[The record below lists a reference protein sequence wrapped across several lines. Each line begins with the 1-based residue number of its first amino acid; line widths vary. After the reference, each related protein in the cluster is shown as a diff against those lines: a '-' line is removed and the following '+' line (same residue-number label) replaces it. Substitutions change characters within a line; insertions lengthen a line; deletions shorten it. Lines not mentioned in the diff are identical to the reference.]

1 MQPYAVVP
9 QVRCVAAIQGTE
21 AQNPL
26 VWRWVETSVWTKR
39 MLAALGNGVKG
50 GKWFSLID
58 KVYARCALEA
68 AWKRVAANR
77 GAAGVDRVSVKR
89 FKACSDR
96 YLDELEKDLRKGLYR
111 PEPVRRVNIPKGK
124 GQTRPLGIPTV
135 KDRVVQAALKIVLEP
150 IFEREFL
157 PVSFGFRPGLGCKDA
172 LRKVDCLI
180 KEGFTWVVDTDL
192 KSYFDSIPH
201 EQLLE
206 RVKDK
211 ISDGRVISL
220 VESFLNQDIM
230 DGMEL
235 WRPIAGTPQ
244 GAVLSPLL
252 ANLYLHPL
260 DTLMT
265 ESGHKVVRYADDF
278 VILCRSK
285 AEAETILTEVQEWT
299 NANGLTLHPDKTHV
313 GNCLEKEQGFEF
325 LGYRFEAGHR
335 YVRKKSLMALRD
347 KIRQK
352 TKRTR
357 GVSIEQIVGELNP
370 SLIGWFGYFKHARS
384 STFRGVDGFVRRR
397 LRAVL
402 RKQRKCPGQGTAW
415 SDKSRWPNTFFAER
429 GLFTMHEA
437 WVVASQSR

>member
-1 MQPYAVVP
+1 MQPELVVP
-9 QVRCVAAIQGTE
+9 QVQSIARQGAE
-21 AQNPL
+21 AKGPAN
-26 VWRWVETSVWTKR
+26 WDWVEASVWTGR

-58 KVYARCALEA
+58 KVYDRRTLEA

-77 GAAGVDRVSVKR
+77 GSAGVDHVSVKR
-89 FKACSDR
+89 FKACKDR
-96 YLDELEKDLRKGLYR
+96 YLQELEKDLQERQYQ
-111 PEPVRRVNIPKGK
+111 PESVRRVYIPKGK

-157 PVSFGFRPGLGCKDA
+157 PMSYGFRPGLGCKDA
-172 LRKVDCLI
+172 LRRVDYLI
-180 KEGFTWVVDTDL
+180 KKGYNWVVDADL

-206 RVKDK
+206 RVREK

-230 DGMEL
+230 EGMER
-235 WRPIAGTPQ
+235 WNPTAGTPQ

-252 ANLYLHPL
+252 ANLYLHPF
-260 DTLMT
+260 DAMMT
-265 ESGHKVVRYADDF
+265 EAGYEVIRYADDF
-278 VILCRSK
+278 VICCRSRS
-285 AEAETILTEVQEWT
+285 EAESILTEVQQWAEV
-299 NANGLTLHPDKTHV
+299 NGLTLHPDKTHI
-313 GNCLEKEQGFEF
+313 GNCLEKGQGFEF
-325 LGYRFEAGHR
+325 LGYLFESGHR
-335 YVRKKSLMALRD
+335 YVRKKSLLALRD

-352 TKRTR
+352 TRRTR
-357 GVSIEQIVGELNP
+357 GVSVEQIIAELNP

-384 STFRGVDGFVRRR
+384 TTFRGVDGFVRRR

-402 RKQRKCPGQGTAW
+402 RKQMKRPSQGTAW
-415 SDKSRWPNTFFAER
+415 SDKLRWSNASFAKR
-429 GLFTMHEA
+429 GLFTMNEA
-437 WVVASQSR
+437 WVAASQSR

>member
-1 MQPYAVVP
+1 MQPDTVVP
-9 QVRCVAAIQGTE
+9 QVRCIARQGTE
-21 AQNPL
+21 AQDHLN
-26 VWRWVETSVWTKR
+26 WDWVETSVWTER

-58 KVYARCALEA
+58 KVYERRTLAA

-77 GAAGVDRVSVKR
+77 GAAGIDQVSVKR
-89 FKACSDR
+89 FKARKDR
-96 YLDELEKDLRKGLYR
+96 YLQELEKDLRKGRYR
-111 PEPVRRVNIPKGK
+111 PEPVRRVYIPKGK

-157 PVSFGFRPGLGCKDA
+157 PMSFGFRPGLGCKDA
-172 LRKVDCLI
+172 LRRVDYLI
-180 KEGFTWVVDTDL
+180 KKGYTWVVDADL

-201 EQLLE
+201 EQLLK
-206 RVKDK
+206 RVKEK

-220 VESFLNQDIM
+220 VESFLKQDIM
-230 DGMEL
+230 EGMKR
-235 WRPIAGTPQ
+235 WSPTAGTPQ

-252 ANLYLHPL
+252 ANLYLHPF
-260 DTLMT
+260 DALMT
-265 ESGHKVVRYADDF
+265 ESGRKVVRYADDF
-278 VILCRSK
+278 VILCRNK
-285 AEAETILTEVQEWT
+285 AEAEAILTEVQRWT
-299 NANGLTLHPDKTHV
+299 KANGLTLHPDKTHV
-313 GNCLEKEQGFEF
+313 GNCLEKDQGFEF
-325 LGYRFEAGHR
+325 LGYLFEAGHR

-357 GVSIEQIVGELNP
+357 GVSVEQIIGELNS
-370 SLIGWFGYFKHARS
+370 SLKGWFGYFKHARS
-384 STFRGVDGFVRRR
+384 TTFRGVDGFVRRR

-402 RKQRKCPGQGTAW
+402 RKQMKRPGQGTAW
-415 SDKSRWPNTFFAER
+415 SDKLRWSNAFFAER

-437 WVVASQSR
+437 WIAASRSR

>member
-1 MQPYAVVP
+1 MQPDTVVP
-9 QVRCVAAIQGTE
+9 PVRCIARQGTE
-21 AQNPL
+21 SQTPL
-26 VWRWVETSVWTKR
+26 NWDWVEASVWTER

-58 KVYARCALEA
+58 KVYDRRTLEA

-77 GAAGVDRVSVKR
+77 GAAGIDQVSVKR
-89 FKACSDR
+89 FKARKDR
-96 YLDELEKDLRKGLYR
+96 YLQELEKDLRKGRYR
-111 PEPVRRVNIPKGK
+111 PEPVRRVYIPKGK

-157 PVSFGFRPGLGCKDA
+157 PMSFGFRPGLGCKDA
-172 LRKVDCLI
+172 LRRVDYLI
-180 KEGFTWVVDTDL
+180 KKGYTWVVDADL

-201 EQLLE
+201 EQLLK
-206 RVKDK
+206 RVKEK

-230 DGMEL
+230 EGMKR
-235 WRPIAGTPQ
+235 WSPTAGTPQ

-252 ANLYLHPL
+252 ANLYLHPF
-260 DTLMT
+260 DDLMT
-265 ESGHKVVRYADDF
+265 ESGRKVVRYADDF
-278 VILCRSK
+278 VILCRNK
-285 AEAETILTEVQEWT
+285 AEAEAILTEVQRWT
-299 NANGLTLHPDKTHV
+299 KANGLTLHPDKTHV
-313 GNCLEKEQGFEF
+313 GNCLEKDQGFEF
-325 LGYRFEAGHR
+325 LGYLFEAGHR

-357 GVSIEQIVGELNP
+357 GVSVEQIIGELNS
-370 SLIGWFGYFKHARS
+370 SLKGWFGYFKHARS
-384 STFRGVDGFVRRR
+384 TTFRGVDGFVRRR

-402 RKQRKCPGQGTAW
+402 RKQMKRPGQGTAW
-415 SDKSRWPNTFFAER
+415 SDKLRWPNAFFAER

-437 WVVASQSR
+437 WIVASQSR

>member
-1 MQPYAVVP
+1 
-9 QVRCVAAIQGTE
+9 
-21 AQNPL
+21 
-26 VWRWVETSVWTKR
+26 

-58 KVYARCALEA
+58 KVYDRRTLEV

-77 GAAGVDRVSVKR
+77 GAAGIDKVSVKR
-89 FKACSDR
+89 FKANENR
-96 YLDELEKDLRKGLYR
+96 YLQELEKDLRKGRYR
-111 PEPVRRVNIPKGK
+111 PQPIRRVYIPKDRK
-124 GQTRPLGIPTV
+124 QTRPLGIPTV

-172 LRKVDCLI
+172 LREVDYLL
-180 KEGFTWVVDTDL
+180 KRGYTWVIDADL

-206 RVKDK
+206 RIKEKV
-211 ISDGRVISL
+211 SDSRIISL

-230 DGMEL
+230 EGMEH
-235 WRPIAGTPQ
+235 WSPTAGTPQ

-252 ANLYLHPL
+252 ANLYLHPF
-260 DTLMT
+260 DSLMT
-265 ESGHKVVRYADDF
+265 ESGRKVVRYADDF
-278 VILCRSK
+278 VILCQSK
-285 AEAETILTEVQEWT
+285 AEAEATLTEIQRWT
-299 NANGLTLHPDKTHV
+299 KKNGLILHPDKTHL
-313 GNCLEKEQGFEF
+313 GNCLVKDQGFEF
-325 LGYRFEAGHR
+325 LGYHFEAGHR
-335 YVRKKSLMALRD
+335 SVRKKSLMALRD

-357 GVSIEQIVGELNP
+357 GISVEQIIEELNP
-370 SLIGWFGYFKHARS
+370 SLRGWFGYYKHARS

-402 RKQRKCPGQGTAW
+402 RKQMKRPGQGTAW
-415 SDKSRWPNTFFAER
+415 SDKLRWPNAFFAER

-437 WVVASQSR
+437 WIAASQSR